1 MLRRVFLFLIV
12 AAIVTYLGALA
23 GLFVLQREMVFDT
36 SERDRLANGGEGLV
50 AIPGSTR
57 VDITTPDGETLA
69 GWYRPPADDQRAVF
83 LFLHGKGG
91 GLADKTARWQ
101 TIADL
106 GAGVLAFSYR
116 GFAGSTGTPSEDGLA
131 IDAKAAFDWLA
142 EKHSAD
148 RIVLHGLS
156 LGTGVAT
163 RLAQQVEA
171 RALVLEAPYTAIVD
185 VAGERYPW
193 LPVSFLL
200 SDQFRTR
207 EIIAGVGEPVLIVH
221 GDRDETIPV
230 AHAEAL
236 FALAREPKE
245 FVRVTGGE
253 HHTLVRDGIYRHIA
267 DFLSRFDKG
276 LLPQK
281 GAGQ

>member
-1 MLRRVFLFLIV
+1 MLRRVFLFLI
-12 AAIVTYLGALA
+12 AAAALAYLGVLA

-36 SERDRLANGGEGLV
+36 SDRSGLELAGAL
-50 AIPGSTR
+50 AIPDSTR
-57 VDITTPDGETLA
+57 VSITTPDGQTLA
-69 GWYRPPADDQRAVF
+69 GWYRPPVDDKRVVF

-91 GLADKTARWQ
+91 GLSDKTGRWRR
-101 TIADL
+101 IADM

-116 GFAGSTGTPSEDGLA
+116 GFAGSTGSPSEQGLA
-131 IDAKAAFDWLA
+131 IDAKAAFDWLRH
-142 EKHSAD
+142 KHDSD

-163 RLAQQVEA
+163 RLARQVDA

-193 LPVSFLL
+193 LPVSLLL

-207 EIIAGVGEPVLIVH
+207 EIIADVDEPVLIVH
-221 GDRDETIPV
+221 GDRDSVIPV

-236 FALAREPKE
+236 FVLAREPKK
-245 FVRVTGGE
+245 FVRVPGGD
-253 HHTLVRDGIYRHIA
+253 HHTLVRDGIYGLIA
-267 DFLSRFDKG
+267 DFLNRFDAD
-276 LLPQK
+276 LVPRYS
-281 GAGQ
+281 AGR